1 MGKSESGKRMAR
13 GVRAVA
19 AVAAALAALACG
31 PAAAQNTH
39 LKVGQLTSLTGSAAG
54 LGLAANIGARMAVKE
69 INDRGGIMG
78 RPIDLVVGDDQS
90 DPTAAVNEAR
100 RLLESEKVEVLIGP
114 QLSNLALATLPL
126 TTKAKVLQFTSA
138 GTLALSPDKGP
149 YHFATLI
156 NSATQGISVVDFAAN
171 TLKVKSVAFLV
182 DNTAGSRDVLEFAQK
197 RAAEVGLKVTAT
209 EVYDFGAADMT
220 PQLLNLRRSNPELVL
235 FNTNS
240 PKDLATMLRNRGEI
254 GWNVPVNTGL
264 AGATFGPNAVQ
275 AVGAG
280 AFGGVTGTAETGM
293 TYCTDPVGQ
302 SPYAKYVERLKA
314 FAPESAGK
322 YSPNSASYTYDAVY
336 VLKAAVEG
344 AKSFDAAKVAEWLEA
359 NASKVTGLG
368 GPLSAGKATHHL
380 VGPNAVV
387 GVERTFEVRSDGLQK
402 RAGC

>member
-1 MGKSESGKRMAR
+1 MSQFKKW
-13 GVRAVA
+13 AVLSVA
-19 AVAAALAALACG
+19 GMCAAALFGAS
-31 PAAAQNTH
+31 PAVAQQR

-69 INDRGGIMG
+69 INDKGGIMG
-78 RPIDLVVGDDQS
+78 RQIDMVVGDDAG
-90 DPTAAVNEAR
+90 DPTAAVNEGR

-197 RAAEVGLKVTAT
+197 RAAERGLKVTGS

-220 PQLLNLRRSNPELVL
+220 PQMLTLRRGNPDAVL

-254 GWNVPVNTGL
+254 GWTVPVNSGL
-264 AGATFGPNAVQ
+264 AGATFGPNAAANVPQ
-275 AVGAG
+275 A
-280 AFGGVTGTAETGM
+280 AFNGVTGTAETGM
-293 TYCTDPVGQ
+293 TYCTDPAGQ
-302 SPYAKYVERLKA
+302 SAYAKYVERLKA
-314 FAPESAGK
+314 FAPDSFGK

-336 VLKAAVEG
+336 ILKEAVEG
-344 AKSFDAAKVAEWLEA
+344 AKSFDAEKVAAWLEA
-359 NASKVTGLG
+359 NASKLTGLG
-368 GPLSAGKATHHL
+368 GPLSASKTTHHL
-380 VGPNAVV
+380 VGTNAVV